1 MAIETKVVSSNLKA
15 VAQQISTN
23 AIAQGKESIERA
35 IQSFSFIEDKQLQL
49 EILNENRVQDAA
61 YAEDPL
67 KYFTE
72 INKTKRAPDGNEFV
86 SSDHVLSG
94 LRNQH
99 LQYHQ
104 GVAAFLKSGIQEALA
119 SLKINSSPNGQVDG
133 LLLNLNDLLS
143 PTNLANPD
151 RKKLQASLQVMNEM
165 FSTLRK
171 MQLDISNLRL
181 NMLHSVR
188 A

>member
-1 MAIETKVVSSNLKA
+1 MTKVLSSNLKA
-15 VAQQISTN
+15 VAEQISNT

-35 IQSFSFIEDKQLQL
+35 IQSFSFIEQKQLEDVIAL
-49 EILNENRVQDAA
+49 LNENRVHDAA

-72 INKTKRAPDGNEFV
+72 INKAKKNPEGKQLV
-86 SSDHVLSG
+86 SAEQVILS

-99 LQYHQ
+99 LHYHD
-104 GVAAFLKSGIQEALA
+104 GVTSFLKTGIQEALA
-119 SLKINSSPNGQVDG
+119 SLKINASPNSPPDG
-133 LLLNLNDLLS
+133 IALNLDELLS

-151 RKKLQASLQVMNEM
+151 RKKLQASLKVMNEM
-165 FSTLRK
+165 FLTLRK
-171 MQLDISNLRL
+171 MQMDVSNLRL

>member
-1 MAIETKVVSSNLKA
+1 MSNAISSNLRA
-15 VAQQISTN
+15 ISEQITN
-23 AIAQGKESIERA
+23 TAIAQGKESIERA
-35 IQSFSFIEDKQLQL
+35 IQSFSFVDQKQPDQL
-49 EILNENRVQDAA
+49 AALLNTSRVHDAG

-72 INKTKRAPDGNEFV
+72 INKKNTNPATNEMV
-86 SSDHVLSG
+86 PSEQVLLG

-99 LQYHQ
+99 LHFHD
-104 GVAAFLKSGIQEALA
+104 GISSFLKTGIQEALA
-119 SLKINSSPNGQVDG
+119 SLKISGPSNNPVDG
-133 LLLNLNDLLS
+133 LASNLDDILS
-143 PTNLANPD
+143 PVHLANPD

-171 MQLDISNLRL
+171 IQMDVSKLRL

>member
-1 MAIETKVVSSNLKA
+1 MSNAISSNLRA
-15 VAQQISTN
+15 IAEQISNT
-23 AIAQGKESIERA
+23 ATTQGKESIQRA
-35 IQSFSFIEDKQLQL
+35 IQSFRFIEQKQLQL

-72 INKTKRAPDGNEFV
+72 INKTKRNPDGNGLVLAEQL
-86 SSDHVLSG
+86 LSG

-99 LQYHQ
+99 LHYHD

-119 SLKINSSPNGQVDG
+119 SLKINSSPNGSVVG
-133 LLLNLNDLLS
+133 LSSNLNDLLS
-143 PTNLANPD
+143 PMNLANPD

-165 FSTLRK
+165 FSTLKK
-171 MQLDISNLRL
+171 MQLDVSNLRL
-181 NMLHSVR
+181 NMLHTVR